1 MCAIS
6 FYPISTDDL
15 SSKVT
20 CEVEGCGHLAFHR
33 ATMAGHP
40 AGEWC
45 TSHAKLMAD
54 RWFEFTGEKP
64 RRLKKPSAQKAVAA

>member
-1 MCAIS
+1 MCGIS
-6 FYPISTDDL
+6 FYPISPDDI
-15 SSKVT
+15 SSDVT
-20 CEVEGCGHLAFHR
+20 CEVEECDSLAFHR

-45 TSHAKLMAD
+45 TTHAKLMAD

-64 RRLKKPSAQKAVAA
+64 KRLKKVQIQTAVAA